1 MKITGNSLSP
11 IVQNV
16 ILGSVTGVMVGFV
29 IRVYYQ
35 YVSGTD
41 IVWILFFVVG
51 PLIGYLSGRERERV
65 EKLKKEKQS
74 LQENLDKI
82 QAAFKRSTNT
92 YRTLIESAS
101 DAIFLTTKDGR
112 FVLFNEATC
121 LLSGYK
127 REELKK
133 MTLPQLQLESD
144 EAVKHHKAWLDN
156 GICRYEDKWATK
168 DGGEIFLEVNVKWM
182 QINGYELVL
191 HIGRDILRRKETDD
205 AGKSDEIKSF
215 QTDKITELAR
225 MNQINREYVF
235 RPVQKMMDN
244 VQKILNDLN
253 LQEQKQKFADSL
265 SEWEKARK
273 FIMGFEAKSQRDLN
287 ETPSQWNLNEIIIQE
302 FLYLEKTVDT
312 TGFVVQTSFSDKLPP
327 VLGIGRDFSL
337 VFNPLFQA
345 IIESLKASPKKEI
358 VVTTNNYNEKNVVEV
373 KFPESENL
381 ELNLMKVVDPLFKRG
396 AWMIKKQKLMGKQIA
411 QEFVKSVGGELE
423 IASKNGK
430 GTVVKIRIPAAQPGQ
445 AGIQTQGSKQD
456 SAKSAVL

>member
-11 IVQNV
+11 LVQNV
-16 ILGSVTGVMVGFV
+16 ILGSVTGVVVGFV

-51 PLIGYLSGRERERV
+51 PLIGFLSGRERERF

-82 QAAFKRSTNT
+82 QIAFKRSTNK
-92 YRTLIESAS
+92 YRALIESAS

-133 MTLPQLQLESD
+133 MTLSQLQIESD
-144 EAVKHHKAWLDN
+144 DSVKHRKAWLDN

-168 DGGEIFLEVNVKWM
+168 GGGEIFLEINVKWM
-182 QINGYELVL
+182 QIGGYELIL
-191 HIGRDILRRKETDD
+191 HIGRDILRRKETDE

-215 QTDKITELAR
+215 QTDKIIGLAR
-225 MNQINREYVF
+225 INQINQDYVYK
-235 RPVQKMMDN
+235 PVQKIMDN
-244 VQKILNDLN
+244 VQKIINDLE
-253 LQEQKQKFADSL
+253 LQEQKEKFVDSL
-265 SEWEKARK
+265 SEWDKTRR
-273 FIMGFEAKSQRDLN
+273 FIKEFGAKSERDLN

-302 FLYLEKTVDT
+302 FHYLEKTMDT
-312 TGFVVQTSFSDKLPP
+312 TGFVVQTSFSNKLPP
-327 VLGIGRDFSL
+327 VWGFGRDFSL
-337 VFNPLFQA
+337 VFNTIFQSV
-345 IIESLKASPKKEI
+345 IESLKSSLKKEI
-358 VVTTNNYNEKNVVEV
+358 IVTTNCYNEKNVVEI
-373 KFPESENL
+373 KFPSSDNL

-396 AWMIKKQKLMGKQIA
+396 AWMIKKQKVMGKQIYE
-411 QEFVKSVGGELE
+411 EFVKTVGGELE
-423 IASKNGK
+423 IAIKNEK
-430 GTVVKIRIPAAQPGQ
+430 ETVVKIRIPATQPGQ
-445 AGIQTQGSKQD
+445 VGVQAQGLKKD
-456 SAKSAVL
+456 SQSSVAA